1 MEQWLALPN
10 PNLGLIPV
18 AVIVWLKPPS
28 VPSMYRFLAVMPA
41 SFLQRPSPAP
51 LISIMFCVI
60 ITLRPR
66 LSAGG
71 SSSSLKSCLCVLWN
85 LVRVRVRVKG
95 EGEGLGIG

>member
-1 MEQWLALPN
+1 MEEALVPAWLGVALGLGLGLGVGVGVGVGLGVEQWLALPN

-60 ITLRPR
+60 IT
-66 LSAGG
+66 
-71 SSSSLKSCLCVLWN
+71 C
-85 LVRVRVRVKG
+85 VRVRVRVKG
-95 EGEGLGIG
+95 

>member
-60 ITLRPR
+60 ITWVRVR
-66 LSAGG
+66 MR
-71 SSSSLKSCLCVLWN
+71 
-85 LVRVRVRVKG
+85 VRVRVRVRGRATASG
-95 EGEGLGIG
+95 ERRCAPPPRTLPWP